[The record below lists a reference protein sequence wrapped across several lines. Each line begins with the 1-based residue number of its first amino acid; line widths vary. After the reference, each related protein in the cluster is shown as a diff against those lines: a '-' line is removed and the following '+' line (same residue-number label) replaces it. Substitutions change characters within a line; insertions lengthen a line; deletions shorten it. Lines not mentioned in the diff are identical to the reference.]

1 MFWESIPQGYAV
13 LLDYRIWIAAI
24 IYGGLHWG
32 SLFLIGSSLPKYE
45 EPTFKQGCITSIVTY
60 FTNSFL
66 VTLIVYFL
74 TPALLGGD
82 GLMEIASGGT
92 MLTIIFKSLL
102 FGTLGLLGLGFLPI
116 VGGFISENAG
126 AQFFALGIISL
137 LIILGNREIRDEIY
151 SFSSTLGDVKLSRSD
166 VSEITPGLW
175 QLLGYLIIAGINIY
189 LFAVPIAFLEA
200 KLKTDGVL
208 LIGAPALQAL
218 AALVTI
224 AMVTS
229 YIRLGIENL

>member
-13 LLDYRIWIAAI
+13 LLDYRIWIAVT
-24 IYGGLHWG
+24 IYGGLHSG
-32 SLFLIGSSLPKYE
+32 SLLFIGRSLPTYGK
-45 EPTFKQGCITSIVTY
+45 PTFKQGCITSIVTY
-60 FTNSFL
+60 LTNSFL
-66 VTLIVYFL
+66 VTLMIYFL
-74 TPALLGGD
+74 TPALLGGH
-82 GLMEIASGGT
+82 GFMEIASGGT

-116 VGGFISENAG
+116 AGEFISENAG

-137 LIILGNREIRDEIY
+137 LLILGNREIRDEIY

-166 VSEITPGLW
+166 VSKITPGLF
-175 QLLGYLIIAGINIY
+175 QLVGYLIIAGINIF
-189 LFAVPIAFLEA
+189 LFAVPIALLEE

-208 LIGAPALQAL
+208 LIGAPALEAL

>member
-1 MFWESIPQGYAV
+1 MFWGSIPHGYAA

-45 EPTFKQGCITSIVTY
+45 EPTFKQGCLTSIVTY
-60 FTNSFL
+60 LTNSFL
-66 VTLIVYFL
+66 VTFIVYFL
-74 TPALLGGD
+74 TPILLGGD
-82 GLMEIASGGT
+82 GLMDVASGGT
-92 MLTIIFKSLL
+92 MVTIIFKSLL
-102 FGTLGLLGLGFLPI
+102 FGTLGLLGLGFIPI

-137 LIILGNREIRDEIY
+137 LIILGNREVRDEIY
-151 SFSSTLGDVKLSRSD
+151 SFSNITGDVQISRSD
-166 VSEITPGLW
+166 VNEIMPGLW

-189 LFAVPIAFLEA
+189 LFALPVAVIESKF
-200 KLKTDGVL
+200 KTEGIL
-208 LIGAPALQAL
+208 LLVGPALGGL

-224 AMVTS
+224 SMVTA
-229 YIRLGIENL
+229 YLRLGIENL

>member
-1 MFWESIPQGYAV
+1 MFWESIPHGYAA

-32 SLFLIGSSLPKYE
+32 SLFLIGSTLPKYE
-45 EPTFKQGCITSIVTY
+45 EPTFKQGCTTSIVTY

-66 VTLIVYFL
+66 VTAIVYFV
-74 TPALLGGD
+74 TPILLGGN
-82 GLMEIASGGT
+82 GLMDIASGGT
-92 MLTIIFKSLL
+92 MMTIIFKSLL
-102 FGTLGLLGLGFLPI
+102 FGTLGLLVLGFLPI

-137 LIILGNREIRDEIY
+137 FIILGNREIRDEIY
-151 SFSSTLGDVKLSRSD
+151 SFSNIVGNVKSSRSD
-166 VSEITPGLW
+166 VAEITPGMW

-189 LFAVPIAFLEA
+189 LFAVPVAFLEN
-200 KLKTDGVL
+200 KLKTEGVL

-224 AMVTS
+224 SMVTS
-229 YIRLGIENL
+229 YIRLSLENL